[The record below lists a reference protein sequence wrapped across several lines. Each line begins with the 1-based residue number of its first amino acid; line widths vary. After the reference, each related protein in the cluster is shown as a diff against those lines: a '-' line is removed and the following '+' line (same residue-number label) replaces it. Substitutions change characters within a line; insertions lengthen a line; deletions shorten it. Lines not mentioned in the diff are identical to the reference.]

1 MVPADVGGGA
11 NTLAARL
18 FCDNTVSM
26 ARQTVL
32 SQKKRGPAP
41 TGKGTLIGVRLQPA
55 PLSELDAWAARQD
68 DTPSRPEAIRRLVE
82 LGLLAKDSGQKPAR
96 EPGSRAKHAAKAAN
110 MAGQEIDRRTD
121 LSAPTEEQARRK
133 RRLIKGPGEF
143 REIRDQSRK
152 PKGSG

>member
-1 MVPADVGGGA
+1 
-11 NTLAARL
+11 
-18 FCDNTVSM
+18 M

-32 SQKKRGPAP
+32 SRKKRGPAP
-41 TGKGTLIGVRLQPA
+41 TGKGTLIGVRLQPDA
-55 PLSELDAWAARQD
+55 LSALDKWAAGQEGAP
-68 DTPSRPEAIRRLVE
+68 TRPEAIRRLIK
-82 LGLLAKDSGQKPAR
+82 LGLLANAGRQKPAR
-96 EPGSRAKHAAKAAN
+96 EPGSRSKHAAKAAD

-143 REIRDQSRK
+143 REMRDQSRK